1 MTLQNWY
8 NLSRV
13 ILTHGI
19 QKEEEVWILF
29 QKRHL
34 DIDFDFVLFCVVL
47 GWEIMEKAFIN
58 NERSA
63 WIDIH
68 GVTGKIYIY
77 VFFVD

>member
-1 MTLQNWY
+1 
-8 NLSRV
+8 
-13 ILTHGI
+13 
-19 QKEEEVWILF
+19 
-29 QKRHL
+29 
-34 DIDFDFVLFCVVL
+34 
-47 GWEIMEKAFIN
+47 MEKAFIN